1 MTDSKEKKMLLE
13 GKVVVIT
20 GVGSG
25 VGRAIAQL
33 FAREGARVVG
43 GDVREDWGKETVRL
57 VNDAGGPEAQFVP
70 CDVTQEEQVEDLV
83 AAAVASHGR
92 LDVMLNNAGVGT
104 PRPGMQFEEHDAA
117 DWKRLIDINVMG
129 VAHGC
134 KHAML
139 RFKAQGDGGVIVNTG
154 SAAGMVG
161 WGGVPYGATK
171 AAVIQLTRG
180 LAIEAAPLGVRV
192 NCFCPGA
199 IDTNF
204 AVPPE
209 AAFQPKPPQLLEVM
223 GGLHPLGRVIDAE
236 DCAKA
241 ALFLASDLSSN
252 VTGIALPV
260 DGGYLAR

>member
-1 MTDSKEKKMLLE
+1 
-13 GKVVVIT
+13 
-20 GVGSG
+20 
-25 VGRAIAQL
+25 
-33 FAREGARVVG
+33 
-43 GDVREDWGKETVRL
+43 
-57 VNDAGGPEAQFVP
+57 
-70 CDVTQEEQVEDLV
+70 
-83 AAAVASHGR
+83 
-92 LDVMLNNAGVGT
+92 
-104 PRPGMQFEEHDAA
+104 
-117 DWKRLIDINVMG
+117 
-129 VAHGC
+129 
-134 KHAML
+134 
-139 RFKAQGDGGVIVNTG
+139 
-154 SAAGMVG
+154 MVG

-209 AAFQPKPPQLLEVM
+209 MAFQPKPPEILKVL
-223 GGLHPLGRVIDAE
+223 GSLHPLGRPIDAE

>member
-1 MTDSKEKKMLLE
+1 MLLE

-25 VGRAIAQL
+25 VGRASALL

-43 GDVREDWGKETVRL
+43 GDVREDWGKETIRL
-57 VNDAGGPEAQFVP
+57 VNEAGGPEAQFLES
-70 CDVTQEEQVEDLV
+70 DVTREEQVGELV
-83 AAAVASHGR
+83 QAAVSSHSR
-92 LDVMLNNAGVGT
+92 LDVMMNNVGVST
-104 PRPGMQFEEHDAA
+104 PRPGLRFEEHDAA
-117 DWKRLIDINVMG
+117 DWKRLIDINLLG

-139 RFKAQGDGGVIVNTG
+139 RFKEQGDGGVIVNTG

-171 AAVIQLTRG
+171 AAVIQMTRG
-180 LAIEAAPLGVRV
+180 LAIEAAPLGIRV

-204 AVPPE
+204 MVPPE
-209 AAFQPKPPQLLEVM
+209 AAFQPKPPELLEAL
-223 GGLHPLGRVIDAE
+223 GSYHPLGRPITAE
-236 DCAKA
+236 DCANA
-241 ALFLASDLSSN
+241 ALYLASDLSAN
-252 VTGIALPV
+252 VTGVALPV

>member
-1 MTDSKEKKMLLE
+1 MLLA
-13 GKVVVIT
+13 GKIVVIT

-25 VGRAIAQL
+25 VGRATARL
-33 FAREGARVVG
+33 FSREGAHVVG
-43 GDVREDWGKETVRL
+43 GDVREDWGKDTLRLLQEAGAPDASFVR
-57 VNDAGGPEAQFVP
+57 
-70 CDVTQEEQVEDLV
+70 CDVAREDDVRELVE
-83 AAAVASHGR
+83 AAVSRHGR
-92 LDVMLNNAGVGT
+92 LDVMVNNAGVGT
-104 PRPGMQFEEHDAA
+104 PRPGLKFVEHAAA
-117 DWKRLIDINVMG
+117 DWKRLIDINLLG

-134 KHAML
+134 KHALL
-139 RFKAQGDGGVIVNTG
+139 RFEAQGGGGVIVNTG

-161 WGGVPYGATK
+161 WGGVPYGVTK
-171 AAVIQLTRG
+171 AGVIQLTRA
-180 LAIEAAPLGVRV
+180 LAIEAAALGVRV

-209 AAFQPKPPQLLEVM
+209 AAFQPKPPELLKIL
-223 GGLHPLGRVIDAE
+223 GGLHPLGRPIEAE

-241 ALFLASDLSSN
+241 ALYLASDLSSN

>member
-1 MTDSKEKKMLLE
+1 MLLG

-25 VGRAIAQL
+25 VGRATARL
-33 FAREGARVVG
+33 FAREGACVVG
-43 GDVREDWGKETVRL
+43 GDVREDWGKETTRL
-57 VNDAGGPEAQFVP
+57 VNEAGGPEAQFVP
-70 CDVTQEEQVEDLV
+70 CDVTREDDVRELIE
-83 AAAVASHGR
+83 AAVASHGR
-92 LDVMLNNAGVGT
+92 LDVMMNNVGVST
-104 PRPGMQFEEHDAA
+104 PRPGMKFEEHDPA
-117 DWKRLIDINVMG
+117 DWKRLIDVNLLG

-139 RFKAQGDGGVIVNTG
+139 RFRAQGDGGVIVNTG

-180 LAIEAAPLGVRV
+180 LAIEAAPLGIRV

-204 AVPPE
+204 AMPPE
-209 AAFQPKPPQLLEVM
+209 AAFQPKPAAILEII
-223 GGLHPLGRVIDAE
+223 GNYHPLGRPIEAE

-241 ALFLASDLSSN
+241 ALYLASDLSSN

>member
-1 MTDSKEKKMLLE
+1 MLLE

-25 VGRAIAQL
+25 VGRATARL
-33 FAREGARVVG
+33 FAREGACVVG
-43 GDVREDWGKETVRL
+43 GDVREDWGKETTRL
-57 VNDAGGPEAQFVP
+57 VNEAGGPEAQFVP
-70 CDVTQEEQVEDLV
+70 CDVTREDDVRELIE
-83 AAAVASHGR
+83 AAVASHGR
-92 LDVMLNNAGVGT
+92 LDVMMNNVGVST
-104 PRPGMQFEEHDAA
+104 PRPGMKFEEHDPA
-117 DWKRLIDINVMG
+117 DWKRLIDVNLLG

-139 RFKAQGDGGVIVNTG
+139 RFRAQGDGGVIVNTG

-180 LAIEAAPLGVRV
+180 LAIEAAPLGIRV

-204 AVPPE
+204 AMPPE
-209 AAFQPKPPQLLEVM
+209 AAFQPKPAAILEII
-223 GGLHPLGRVIDAE
+223 GNYHPLGRPIEAE

-241 ALFLASDLSSN
+241 ALYLASDLSSN